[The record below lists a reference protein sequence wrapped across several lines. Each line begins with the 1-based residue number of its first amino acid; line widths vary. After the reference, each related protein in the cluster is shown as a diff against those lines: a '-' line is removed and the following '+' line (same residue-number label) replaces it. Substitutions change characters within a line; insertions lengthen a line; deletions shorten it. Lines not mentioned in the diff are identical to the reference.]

1 MVLCFN
7 TYENKRGLIMT
18 KEQKEELK
26 MFLVFL
32 HLKGMS
38 QFEITTEGLVCLKQL
53 YDKYPQFKNI
63 QKENQK
69 WFEVIDN
76 L

>member
-7 TYENKRGLIMT
+7 SYENKRGLIMT
-18 KEQKEELK
+18 NEQKEELK
-26 MFLVFL
+26 SWLMFL
-32 HLKGMS
+32 HLASMS
-38 QFEITTEGLVCLKQL
+38 EFEITTEGWIAIRDL
-53 YDKYPQFKNI
+53 YDKYPQFKDKI
-63 QKENQK
+63 KENQK